1 MSLCAAILLVVH
13 SFALWCDIGP
23 HWETFTSPRPGIEQ
37 TVSSVGGAGVT
48 LGLGYRYENN
58 GFLIQVGPE
67 IGYRY
72 SLLRE
77 SDFSDR
83 LTMRDTEWEKM
94 QMYFDFS
101 SIREHH
107 RQVQADMALLVGY
120 ETKYR
125 LYFLAGAR
133 MGYVFYQPTAVSSV
147 VTTRGR
153 YDEFIGID
161 GDGLF
166 ENMPDHFFDTQRR
179 SVTAKYEPTMKMSF
193 PLEIGYRFPL
203 NTRTPYSRFSLAVAL
218 FAEYGMLF
226 VGDNRTDIK
235 AVTYPN
241 DPVKPE
247 FYPYANPFLFRGVHA
262 STVGNVLC
270 GIKLTFLFSSS
281 RSFPCFCL

>member
-1 MSLCAAILLVVH
+1 MSLFAGILLVVH
-13 SFALWCDIGP
+13 SFALWCDFGP
-23 HWETFTSPRPGIEQ
+23 HWEALTSPRPGVEQ
-37 TVSSVGGAGVT
+37 TISSVGGASAT
-48 LGLGYRYENN
+48 IGLGYRYENN
-58 GFLIQVGPE
+58 GYLIQVGPE

-125 LYFLAGAR
+125 LYFLGGPR
-133 MGYVFYQPTAVSSV
+133 LGYVFYQPTVVSSV

-179 SVTAKYEPTMKMSF
+179 SFAARYQPAAKMSVS
-193 PLEIGYRFPL
+193 LEAGYRIPL
-203 NTRTPYSRFSLAVAL
+203 NTHNLYSRFSLAVAL
-218 FAEYGMLF
+218 FADYDMLF
-226 VGDNRTDIK
+226 LGDNP
-235 AVTYPN
+235 TYLNPSAYPYQPSSDN
-241 DPVKPE
+241 
-247 FYPYANPFLFRGVHA
+247 FYPYAAPFLFRGIE
-262 STVGNVLC
+262 SPFVGSILC
-270 GIKLTFLFSSS
+270 GVKLTFLFSSS
-281 RSFPCFCL
+281 TRPCFCL